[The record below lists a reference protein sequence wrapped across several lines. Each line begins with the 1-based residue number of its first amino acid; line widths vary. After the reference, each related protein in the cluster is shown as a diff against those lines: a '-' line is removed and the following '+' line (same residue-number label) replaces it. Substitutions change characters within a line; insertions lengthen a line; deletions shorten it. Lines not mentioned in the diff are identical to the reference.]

1 MLLALSTFFRTS
13 LSLDPSADV
22 TLAEEIDL
30 QRLYLD
36 IEKARFPDRLH
47 VEIDVPHELEQARLP
62 ALILQP
68 IVENAIKYG
77 VSKSRKAV
85 VIRIEARHLDDGRMV
100 ARDQQPAEE
109 RRQGRASGRHARGN
123 GPRPCQCLPAARGA
137 VRQPRE
143 LPLRPDD
150 RRRVQG
156 FAHNAG
162 GDSMAE
168 TKPLRVLIADDEP
181 LAAERLQLLL
191 ARAEGAQLVGTASD
205 GEVAINLTE
214 ALHPDLLLLD
224 IAMPGLDGI
233 GVARALAA
241 QNPSPAVVFVTA
253 FDQFAV
259 AAFEVEAVD
268 YLMKPVDPQPAAARA
283 RPRPRLSRSSARAS
297 RRAGKSSQWLEEFW
311 ASDLS
316 GLVRIA
322 ARDVD
327 RVSAERDYMR
337 LHVGRRSWLIHHSM
351 TALEEG
357 LDPELFV
364 RLHRSAI
371 VRKDF
376 ITGFTRN
383 PSGRWIARLADGE
396 EQPVG
401 RLYSDRVRAIA
412 GR

>member
-1 MLLALSTFFRTS
+1 
-13 LSLDPSADV
+13 
-22 TLAEEIDL
+22 
-30 QRLYLD
+30 
-36 IEKARFPDRLH
+36 
-47 VEIDVPHELEQARLP
+47 
-62 ALILQP
+62 
-68 IVENAIKYG
+68 
-77 VSKSRKAV
+77 
-85 VIRIEARHLDDGRMV
+85 
-100 ARDQQPAEE
+100 
-109 RRQGRASGRHARGN
+109 
-123 GPRPCQCLPAARGA
+123 
-137 VRQPRE
+137 
-143 LPLRPDD
+143 
-150 RRRVQG
+150 
-156 FAHNAG
+156 
-162 GDSMAE
+162 MAE
-168 TKPLRVLIADDEP
+168 AKSLRVLIADDEP

-191 ARAEGAQLVGTASD
+191 ARADGAQLVGTASD
-205 GEVAINLTE
+205 GDSAINLTR
-214 ALHPDLLLLD
+214 ALSPDVLLLD

-241 QNPSPAVVFVTA
+241 QHPSPAVVFVTA

-268 YLMKPVDPQPAAARA
+268 YLMKPVDPLRLQRA
-283 RPRPRLSRSSARAS
+283 LNRTRTYLEHRAERPVT
-297 RRAGKSSQWLEEFW
+297 GKLSQWLEEFW

-322 ARDVD
+322 AKDVD

-351 TALEEG
+351 AALEEG
-357 LDPELFV
+357 LDPDLFV

-383 PSGRWIARLADGE
+383 PSGRWIARLADAT

>member
-1 MLLALSTFFRTS
+1 M
-13 LSLDPSADV
+13 P
-22 TLAEEIDL
+22 EE
-30 QRLYLD
+30 
-36 IEKARFPDRLH
+36 A
-47 VEIDVPHELEQARLP
+47 
-62 ALILQP
+62 
-68 IVENAIKYG
+68 
-77 VSKSRKAV
+77 
-85 VIRIEARHLDDGRMV
+85 
-100 ARDQQPAEE
+100 
-109 RRQGRASGRHARGN
+109 
-123 GPRPCQCLPAARGA
+123 
-137 VRQPRE
+137 
-143 LPLRPDD
+143 
-150 RRRVQG
+150 
-156 FAHNAG
+156 
-162 GDSMAE
+162 
-168 TKPLRVLIADDEP
+168 PLRVLIADDEP
-181 LAAERLQLLL
+181 LAAERLQLRL

-205 GEVAINLTE
+205 GDSAINLTD
-214 ALHPDLLLLD
+214 ALHPDVLLLD

-241 QNPSPAVVFVTA
+241 QEPSPAVVFVTA

-268 YLMKPVDPQPAAARA
+268 YLMKPVEPARLQRALDRARTKLRQRTGQPQP
-283 RPRPRLSRSSARAS
+283 
-297 RRAGKSSQWLEEFW
+297 GKSSQRLQEFW

-322 ARDVD
+322 AQDVD

-351 TALEEG
+351 AALEEG
-357 LDPELFV
+357 LNPELFV

-371 VRKDF
+371 VRRDF

-383 PSGRWIARLADGE
+383 QSGRWIARLADGT

>member
-1 MLLALSTFFRTS
+1 
-13 LSLDPSADV
+13 
-22 TLAEEIDL
+22 
-30 QRLYLD
+30 
-36 IEKARFPDRLH
+36 
-47 VEIDVPHELEQARLP
+47 
-62 ALILQP
+62 
-68 IVENAIKYG
+68 
-77 VSKSRKAV
+77 
-85 VIRIEARHLDDGRMV
+85 
-100 ARDQQPAEE
+100 
-109 RRQGRASGRHARGN
+109 
-123 GPRPCQCLPAARGA
+123 
-137 VRQPRE
+137 
-143 LPLRPDD
+143 
-150 RRRVQG
+150 
-156 FAHNAG
+156 
-162 GDSMAE
+162 MAE
-168 TKPLRVLIADDEP
+168 AETLRVLIADDEP

-205 GEVAINLTE
+205 GDSAINLTE
-214 ALHPDLLLLD
+214 ALHPDVLLLD

-233 GVARALAA
+233 AVARALTA
-241 QNPSPAVVFVTA
+241 QTPSPAVVFVTA

-268 YLMKPVDPQPAAARA
+268 YLMKPVEPNRLQRALDRARA
-283 RPRPRLSRSSARAS
+283 YLQQRSAQPS
-297 RRAGKSSQWLEEFW
+297 AGKSSQWLEEFW

-351 TALEEG
+351 AAHEEG

-376 ITGFTRN
+376 IAGFTRN
-383 PSGRWIARLADGE
+383 PSGRWIARLADAT